1 MNIKDIINKIFKK
14 NNNSFDLVNLSSL
27 LINIPSKDKLTEEE
41 LKILDNYKNEYKA
54 ILKQR
59 KHLVSND
66 LDTNNLLNKEKT
78 NYTTEIKETPKKKQK
93 VLKFE

>member
-14 NNNSFDLVNLSSL
+14 NNGSFDIVNLNSL
-27 LINIPSKDKLTEEE
+27 LINTPSKDKLTEEE
-41 LKILDNYKNEYKA
+41 LKILDKYKNEYKE

-66 LDTNNLLNKEKT
+66 LNTNDL
-78 NYTTEIKETPKKKQK
+78 
-93 VLKFE
+93 